1 VTARSLHEIATGKA
15 SKGHRTGQPVRRNSK
30 AVGSFEHRYWTRFDP
45 KERNARMRAAEMHAR
60 STKAAG
66 KRNGEL
72 GHVALEIYRELM
84 RMVCFKTGRLDPAID
99 TLRDRIKRSRSAVIE
114 GLAQLQAAGFL
125 DRQRRV
131 EPVDNPDPFGP
142 QVKQATNAYKLT
154 LPKAAAD
161 LVRRLMRRPTEAQ
174 RAAAEERDREARTAT
189 ALSEFETAELVAQAI
204 AGGTSIGVHLRS
216 LGATHDRMNASPPG
230 GQNPALQG

>member
-1 VTARSLHEIATGKA
+1 MTARSLHEIATGKV
-15 SKGHRTGQPVRRNSK
+15 HRTGQPVRRNSK
-30 AVGSFEHRYWTRFDP
+30 AVGTFEHRYWTRFDP

-60 STKAAG
+60 STKHAG

-72 GHVALEIYRELM
+72 GHVALEVYRELM

-131 EPVDNPDPFGP
+131 EPVENPDPFGP

-154 LPKAAAD
+154 LPKAAAEM
-161 LVRRLMRRPTEAQ
+161 VRRLMRRPTEEQ
-174 RAAAEERDREARTAT
+174 RRIAEERDRQARAS
-189 ALSEFETAELVAQAI
+189 ASLDEHGTAEA
-204 AGGTSIGVHLRS
+204 AGGALAAGTSIAGIMAS
-216 LGATHDRMNASPPG
+216 FGATLDRMNASPPN